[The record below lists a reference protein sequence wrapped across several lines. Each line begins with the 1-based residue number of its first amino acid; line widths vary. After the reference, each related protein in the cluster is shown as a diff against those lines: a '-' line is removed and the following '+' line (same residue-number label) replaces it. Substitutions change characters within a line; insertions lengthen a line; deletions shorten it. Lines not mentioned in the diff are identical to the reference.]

1 MGERKED
8 IHKVRDLREHLER
21 LRRELEEAE
30 GNYDL
35 NRAAELR
42 HGKIPAIEKELKE
55 AEEMGANNKQ
65 ENRLL
70 REEVSEEEIADI
82 VSRWTGIPVAKLVEG
97 EREIITIRAN
107 FIRACYRTRRS
118 GKPSIRRSSSCSC
131 WY

>member
-70 REEVSEEEIADI
+70 REEVSEEETLRLFHA
-82 VSRWTGIPVAKLVEG
+82 GLVFLSQNSLKVNV
-97 EREIITIRAN
+97 RNYYA
-107 FIRACYRTRRS
+107 
-118 GKPSIRRSSSCSC
+118 
-131 WY
+131 

>member
-35 NRAAELR
+35 NKAAELR

-55 AEEMGANNKQ
+55 AKKWARIINKK
-65 ENRLL
+65 
-70 REEVSEEEIADI
+70 I
-82 VSRWTGIPVAKLVEG
+82 VYYVRK
-97 EREIITIRAN
+97 
-107 FIRACYRTRRS
+107 
-118 GKPSIRRSSSCSC
+118 
-131 WY
+131 

>member
-35 NRAAELR
+35 NKAAELR

-55 AEEMGANNKQ
+55 AEEWAHIINKK
-65 ENRLL
+65 
-70 REEVSEEEIADI
+70 I
-82 VSRWTGIPVAKLVEG
+82 VYYVRK
-97 EREIITIRAN
+97 
-107 FIRACYRTRRS
+107 
-118 GKPSIRRSSSCSC
+118 
-131 WY
+131 

>member
-42 HGKIPAIEKELKE
+42 HGKIPAIEKELKKQKKW
-55 AEEMGANNKQ
+55 ARIINKK
-65 ENRLL
+65 
-70 REEVSEEEIADI
+70 I
-82 VSRWTGIPVAKLVEG
+82 VYYVRK
-97 EREIITIRAN
+97 
-107 FIRACYRTRRS
+107 
-118 GKPSIRRSSSCSC
+118 
-131 WY
+131 

>member
-42 HGKIPAIEKELKE
+42 HGKIPAIEKE
-55 AEEMGANNKQ
+55 
-65 ENRLL
+65 
-70 REEVSEEEIADI
+70 
-82 VSRWTGIPVAKLVEG
+82 
-97 EREIITIRAN
+97 
-107 FIRACYRTRRS
+107 
-118 GKPSIRRSSSCSC
+118 
-131 WY
+131 

>member
-35 NRAAELR
+35 NKAAELR
-42 HGKIPAIEKELKE
+42 HGKFPIEKELKE
-55 AEEMGANNKQ
+55 AEEWAHNKQ

-97 EREIITIRAN
+97 EREIITLRAN
-107 FIRACYRTRRS
+107 LIRACHRTRGS
-118 GKPSIRRSSSCSC
+118 SKLSVRRSSSCSR

>member
-42 HGKIPAIEKELKE
+42 HGKIPAIEKELKQKKW
-55 AEEMGANNKQ
+55 ARIINKK
-65 ENRLL
+65 
-70 REEVSEEEIADI
+70 I
-82 VSRWTGIPVAKLVEG
+82 VYYVRK
-97 EREIITIRAN
+97 
-107 FIRACYRTRRS
+107 
-118 GKPSIRRSSSCSC
+118 
-131 WY
+131 

>member
-35 NRAAELR
+35 NKAAELR

-55 AEEMGANNKQ
+55 EEMARIINKK
-65 ENRLL
+65 
-70 REEVSEEEIADI
+70 I
-82 VSRWTGIPVAKLVEG
+82 VYYVRK
-97 EREIITIRAN
+97 
-107 FIRACYRTRRS
+107 
-118 GKPSIRRSSSCSC
+118 
-131 WY
+131 